1 MTLLYAPHLEILDKK
16 KNGETLTEEEEDLMI
31 NLTKLKNKSY
41 DRGQDLLSQ
50 GDPSE
55 AIRYYEQSRDNGES
69 LSIEQK

>member
-1 MTLLYAPHLEILDKK
+1 
-16 KNGETLTEEEEDLMI
+16 MI